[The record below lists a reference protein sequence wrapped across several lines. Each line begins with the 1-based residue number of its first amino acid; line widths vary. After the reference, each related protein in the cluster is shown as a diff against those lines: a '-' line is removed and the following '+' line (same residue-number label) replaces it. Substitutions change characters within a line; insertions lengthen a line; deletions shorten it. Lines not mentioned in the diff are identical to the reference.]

1 MRTTFLLLLVVGV
14 SLGDDEYH
22 PRRLSMPIEPSVAP
36 RRPVVN
42 VLEASRTFWRNGAAH
57 FIQSKLD
64 REPNTNR
71 AKNIIFFIGDGM
83 SIPTVAAARMYLNK
97 EENDLSFDR
106 FPHYGLAKTYCVN
119 AQVGHSP

>member
-1 MRTTFLLLLVVGV
+1 
-14 SLGDDEYH
+14 
-22 PRRLSMPIEPSVAP
+22 MPVEPSVAP

-42 VLEASRTFWRNGAAH
+42 VMEASRTFWRNGAAR

-119 AQVGHSP
+119 AQV